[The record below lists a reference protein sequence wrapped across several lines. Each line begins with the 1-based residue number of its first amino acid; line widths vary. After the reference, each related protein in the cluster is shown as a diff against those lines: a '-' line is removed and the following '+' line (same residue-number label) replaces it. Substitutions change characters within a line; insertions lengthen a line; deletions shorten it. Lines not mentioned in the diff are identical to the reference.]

1 VYVSISATPT
11 ATAFIFL
18 LQSPEANPDLCV
30 KVGAACGA
38 MSSRSARALRELSL
52 AVRTM
57 TTPSPPNDDMP
68 AAIGTTTASD
78 FMAELSE
85 DAALLQAMHV
95 AAIVSLLSDIVTQIE
110 RISEAV
116 DLARLAR
123 FDKTE
128 RTGHAVVVNVED

>member
-1 VYVSISATPT
+1 MYVSISVTPT
-11 ATAFIFL
+11 TFFL
-18 LQSPEANPDLCV
+18 LQYPEANPELCV

-38 MSSRSARALRELSL
+38 MSSRSAKTLRELSS

-57 TTPSPPNDDMP
+57 TTPSPTNDDVP
-68 AAIGTTTASD
+68 AAIGTTASD
-78 FMAELSE
+78 FIAELSE
-85 DAALLQAMHV
+85 DEALLQVMQA

-116 DLARLAR
+116 EDLARLAR
-123 FDKTE
+123 FEKTE